1 MIYDG
6 GHLGRGAIKNI
17 VEISTETTNIVNK
30 HKHVDLSA
38 GWADDS
44 DETQILSAGLMLYT
58 QDKAKINIKTRPVSK
73 DGYLH
78 I

>member
-1 MIYDG
+1 MMVGTWVG
-6 GHLGRGAIKNI
+6 GPST
-17 VEISTETTNIVNK
+17 ISLKSTPK
-30 HKHVDLSA
+30 S
-38 GWADDS
+38 
-44 DETQILSAGLMLYT
+44 TQTQSAGLMLYT

>member
-44 DETQILSAGLMLYT
+44 DSECWADVIYAGQQT
-58 QDKAKINIKTRPVSK
+58 
-73 DGYLH
+73 
-78 I
+78 

>member
-1 MIYDG
+1 MMVGTWVG
-6 GHLGRGAIKNI
+6 GPST
-17 VEISTETTNIVNK
+17 ISLKSTPKSTQ
-30 HKHVDLSA
+30 
-38 GWADDS
+38 
-44 DETQILSAGLMLYT
+44 TQILSAGLMLYT